1 MSSILLFV
9 VSNVLFLSILL
20 GLVHLLDPRRKQP
33 TTRGARRMTKDE
45 YAVAWQRW
53 ANKQRAT
60 SNVQRQLGKPQR
72 SNLTSR
78 NISRRHFIT
87 FGA

>member
-60 SNVQRQLGKPQR
+60 SNVQRQLGSPQR